1 MSALIQAQYQ
11 QWPYPSVPLWGRV
24 SGLEVFQL
32 HLQHLRARVGLPAA
46 AEARIWIAGCGT
58 MQPYLLGKAN
68 PKAEI
73 LATDISTSSLDRA
86 RWRCRLNGV
95 ARVDFQQ
102 VDLEEEELPTG
113 PFEWIEC
120 YGVLMN
126 LRDPALALRRLADRL
141 APDGILRL
149 MVYPWFS
156 RRRVFQL
163 QRVARLLGLIPPRA
177 EDPKKL
183 RAIVRALPKD
193 HPLRYAFDS
202 YFDAQNDA
210 GIVDAFLHAGDR
222 GFTALHLAELAEQAG
237 LEVGYWFHRP
247 WARPEVIGRVLRLS
261 DWSAPQLLHYADL
274 WQELRGNLVPILVK
288 KGAGRTATEEMI
300 HPALRRSSSLQV
312 ALGRLFGLEL
322 GNRLGEGRLF
332 LSGAEL
338 RALDRGEYFNHTT
351 TRVNR
356 MREAGVLLGGSEDVW
371 SLPPPPPL
379 SPADREPTEDLELG
393 EQAANPFYSHLLAP
407 LRYGQRHPELGTLTM
422 EVAAWEPLAEPL
434 EEEGAW
440 GLTPIGTGRVH
451 GAAMDRWR
459 EAENP
464 KVTRLDQL
472 RYVEEDLPAL
482 RRFLS
487 PFDIPKKLSLL
498 EERELWLLIGSW
510 KSLFLTASSA

>member
-11 QWPYPSVPLWGRV
+11 RWPYPQVPLWGRV
-24 SGLEVFQL
+24 RSLELFQL
-32 HLQHLRARVGLPAA
+32 HLPHLRARVGMPSSGAG
-46 AEARIWIAGCGT
+46 RIWIAGCGT

-73 LATDISTSSLDRA
+73 LATDISQSSLDRA

-95 ARVDFQQ
+95 PRVSFQQ
-102 VDLEEEELPTG
+102 VDLEEELPSG
-113 PFEWIEC
+113 PFDWIEC

-126 LRDPALALRRLADRL
+126 LGDPARALRRLAERL
-141 APDGILRL
+141 APDGVLRL

-163 QRVARLLGLIPPRA
+163 QRVARLLGMIPPRA

-183 RAIVRALPKD
+183 QAIVRALPKG
-193 HPLRYAFDS
+193 HPLRYAFES

-222 GFTALHLAELAEQAG
+222 GFTALHLVELAEQAG

-247 WARPEVIGRVLRLS
+247 WARPEVIRQSLRLS
-261 DWSAPQLLHYADL
+261 TWSAPQLLHYADL

-288 KGAGRTATEEMI
+288 KGAGRQPMEEAI
-300 HPALRRSSSLQV
+300 HPALRRNSSLQ
-312 ALGRLFGLEL
+312 AAFGRLWGLEL
-322 GNRLGEGRLF
+322 GNRLGERRLF
-332 LSGAEL
+332 LSAAEL
-338 RALDRGEYFNHTT
+338 RALDRRDPSAISAG
-351 TRVNR
+351 RIQQL
-356 MREAGVLLGGSEDVW
+356 REAGVFWGGAEEVW
-371 SLPPPPPL
+371 ALPPPPPV
-379 SPADREPTEDLELG
+379 PPEDREPVEPLELG
-393 EQAANPFYSHLLAP
+393 EQAANPFYSHLFAP
-407 LRYGQRHPELGTLTM
+407 LRYGARHPELGTLAM
-422 EVAAWEPLAEPL
+422 EVAAWEGLAEPL

-440 GLTPIGTGRVH
+440 GLTPIGTGLVH
-451 GAAMDRWR
+451 GPAMDRWR

-464 KVTRLDQL
+464 TVSHLDQL

-487 PFDIPKKLSLL
+487 PFDIPKKLSPL
-498 EERELWLLIGSW
+498 EERELWLLLGSW
-510 KSLFLTASSA
+510 SSLFLTASAA